1 MRRALQV
8 IRGRGQQE
16 IISPMCLL
24 VKKRPACPECGRAGL
39 RSRARLPTGRKR
51 NTIHKNGVI
60 AIDTSNHN
68 GNDLPGTGEG
78 TAEESGT
85 ALPDNHLPV
94 PTSPGMEREHNS
106 LSVTTGRKRRVTPRP
121 VRKNSVRRNTLSDL
135 HGTDPEVPYVKTERA
150 VRDLVCSLLERQDR
164 MNEAIFCRLIDT
176 ECRVDDL
183 ETSLQTHR
191 KKAGEEGG
199 KK

>member
-1 MRRALQV
+1 V
-8 IRGRGQQE
+8 WKGGT
-16 IISPMCLL
+16 
-24 VKKRPACPECGRAGL
+24 

-60 AIDTSNHN
+60 AIDTSNHD

-94 PTSPGMEREHNS
+94 PASPGTEREHHS

-164 MNEAIFCRLIDT
+164 MNEELFRRIDDCRDEID
-176 ECRVDDL
+176 EVSEKLAQISDQIRESDGGP
-183 ETSLQTHR
+183 
-191 KKAGEEGG
+191 AGKSAGSG
-199 KK
+199 AGP